1 MTTDDIA
8 AIHRP
13 VRTSITALG
22 LCLGLGRAEPS
33 PQGSCAQESGNSG
46 ITVNFTARV
55 MSRASEASSAA
66 SILRSVR
73 TITLGLT
80 SVALT
85 ALFVFPASLPA
96 AADPPLTAAEARA
109 VIEQLETDAAAIDQ
123 QYAGVKEEIK
133 QGRAQLKLKQA
144 DVKTQTDKVAH
155 LKLQVGQ
162 VALAQFQNRSLD
174 TAAQLFVTPDT
185 DQFLSQ
191 ISTVQKVTE
200 NQNSA
205 LQDFQQAQ
213 ANLDALEHSAETDLA
228 TLAEKEKQ
236 LKSLTEASDKKIAQA
251 KKVLA
256 KLTASQRQQISD
268 AEKKEAAKANAD
280 TRAAT
285 SSRGS
290 TRSSGSRGARA
301 LAFAKAQLGE
311 PYVRNGDGPSS
322 WDCSG
327 LTMAAWGS
335 VGVSLPHSAGQQ
347 YNRGSAVNKADL
359 QLGDLVFFYSD
370 ISHVGLYAGNG
381 QVIHAPRPGKF
392 VEYIKMSYMPYA
404 GARRPG

>member
-1 MTTDDIA
+1 
-8 AIHRP
+8 
-13 VRTSITALG
+13 
-22 LCLGLGRAEPS
+22 
-33 PQGSCAQESGNSG
+33 
-46 ITVNFTARV
+46 VNFTARV
-55 MSRASEASSAA
+55 MSRALAASRAT

-73 TITLGLT
+73 TITLGIT

-144 DVKTQTDKVAH
+144 DVKTQTDKVAQ

-162 VALAQFQNRSLD
+162 AALARFQNRSLD
-174 TAAQLFVTPDT
+174 TAAQLFVTADT
-185 DQFLSQ
+185 DRFLSQ
-191 ISTVQKVTE
+191 ISTVQKVSE

-213 ANLDALEHSAETDLA
+213 ANLAALEHSAETDLV

-236 LKSLTEASDKKIAQA
+236 LKSLTEASDKKIAEA

-256 KLTASQRQQISD
+256 KLTASQRRQIAD
-268 AEKKEAAKANAD
+268 AEKKESARANAEG
-280 TRAAT
+280 RAAT

-290 TRSSGSRGARA
+290 TRGTVSGSGRGARA
-301 LAFAKAQLGE
+301 LAYAKAQLGE

-347 YNRGSAVNKADL
+347 YNRGSVVNRSDL

-370 ISHVGLYAGNG
+370 IHHVALYAGNG
-381 QVIHAPRPGKF
+381 QVIHAPRPGKS